1 MVFILYIYL
10 FRQLR
15 YHTLSSSLWGINC
28 FWRQIFTLRFT
39 HLDEVMQTSLEE
51 SRIGQGGYESNIEK
65 CLTPNECHKPTF
77 EYIYI
82 ALCAR

>member
-1 MVFILYIYL
+1 MVFSLLIYL

-39 HLDEVMQTSLEE
+39 HHVEGMQTCREE
-51 SRIGQGGYESNIEK
+51 SSIELGGYEGNIEK

-77 EYIYI
+77 E
-82 ALCAR
+82 